1 MVFNYLDLRKIETRA
16 GNFVRLSLQGINI
29 PLLGLNF
36 LHNCLKELKKESLK
50 KNFLL
55 RTAKDKIDT
64 LKSRKSTDCI
74 TSTLTVEVHA
84 LSPTQSSKAVIRFI
98 QTFPNSNPK
107 FPRDKKS
114 IEIPFLAN
122 YAGLEKAIKKLKDHQ
137 LEFNLE

>member
-1 MVFNYLDLRKIETRA
+1 MIFNYVDLRKVETRA

-29 PLLGLNF
+29 PLIGLNF
-36 LHNCLKELKKESLK
+36 LNNCLKELKKESLK

-55 RTAKDKIDT
+55 RTAKDKFDT

-84 LSPTQSSKAVIRFI
+84 ISPTQPSKAVIRFI
-98 QTFPNSNPK
+98 QTFPNANPK
-107 FPRDKKS
+107 YPRDNKS
-114 IEIPFLAN
+114 IEIPFLTN
-122 YAGLEKAIKKLKDHQ
+122 YAGLERAVKKLKEHQ